1 MFIKTFCV
9 RLDNLKKTYSINIMN
24 YKTLEVFKE
33 NKRAIAELVIVKE
46 YQAYL
51 RENVSEV
58 YNLTFSIPES
68 CPVRHI
74 IMGFF
79 QSIYYETRKGEKI
92 VMGDFNTASI
102 VRTLKR
108 LPDDYEYTQTL
119 IEFVYAFR

>member
-68 CPVRHI
+68 CPVRRI

-92 VMGDFNTASI
+92 VMGDFNTTSI
-102 VRTLKR
+102 VGTLNR
-108 LPDDYEYTQTL
+108 LPDDYKYRQTL
-119 IEFVYAFR
+119 IEFIYAFR